1 MLRRFLRPAFVIVL
15 LFVLLSFGNTSSPRT
30 VSASGSCT
38 NSGPTNFAN
47 CVSDIL
53 GGRRLLFPVDDV
65 VTGLSAEQIPVTTT
79 VVQTE
84 NGGLGNQNPYAVTQA
99 PDTFAV
105 GAGRM
110 FNLPRDVVV
119 TLTTGTITISDE
131 DPNNPL
137 NLSLPL
143 NANAPV
149 NQNQLAKADFTGD
162 GLDDFAYIMQGSIYV
177 VTAQDVNVMFAGVFV
192 SDAGIPTISTQG
204 WTTLAAGDFNGDGT
218 QEIALAAAQTQ
229 SNSIAVEIFT
239 VTPTFNT
246 NGQIQ
251 SITLTSSGSSMLPVT
266 NYASPVYITA
276 GNFAGLYN
284 PNTAYP
290 YEQIALL
297 YEFQGGQNGN
307 VVQLMS
313 VNPNAQNTTP
323 TTYNPTQVDI
333 VQLIDSG
340 VVLDPLSLTSGYI
353 NFYGQTEQI
362 IASYHEKDYNSY
374 IDALTFNQQLQI
386 QYVNSTKAFTASNQ
400 EVVGVALGNF
410 DQDVNQTGPIDLE
423 LAALVLELDAF
434 QSNCGLASLQP
445 VMYLFQIDPTN
456 NYALTQTTNAQVGD
470 CFDGLDNQ
478 NPQMALTVG
487 DTQGR
492 SLLLGTPSRVTAQH
506 IQPEVVLAMPPM
518 HIDYITPSGSNNA
531 TTLNVSGVPGGFNSS
546 YQTAVTNQNQSSRTS
561 TTSFSTAL
569 TESIDQKVS
578 LGVPDIASV
587 SIDTKTSASQ
597 MWENNTSK
605 TYTNLNSESFDAS
618 TRTGFGDQ
626 LWYVSE
632 RQNIY
637 IYPVIGQYGCPESNP
652 MCDSS
657 ERVPQVM
664 MFSGPDQVQ
673 PTSINGSVVEWYQPV
688 QEPGNVF
695 SYPWSLAQL
704 QAQQPN
710 MNLLT
715 SNAPT
720 TFYTDSSTLTEQAN
734 WASQSGQSQSS
745 GSVKNYSWS
754 KSVSVSGNLSV
765 NIEGISVGGG
775 TSYSFSYNGSKS
787 ISTLNSSKTTLGQST
802 GVGIAKPGSFANPGE
817 YEYAVA
823 PYIFG
828 TNPVSGTLQTL
839 DLGTQIQTNGILTTG
854 FTADPTDPNA
864 GAWWGSA
871 YPLPDIALNHP
882 NRWSVGTQTNTNPDS
897 NCLRL
902 NSTSVTVNCAT
913 FNAPNAAQPWQSE
926 FLWMKGFFITPADAN
941 GEGPQIDMATAGDQL
956 LLETR
961 VYNYSL
967 TDMPPDSSVVVQFY
981 VQPWNQQT
989 LQPAGNAV
997 LIENVGIAPIPGFNS
1012 NSNGG
1017 TLPNYSVASTTFDT
1031 TPYSDQYLVFWVLVV
1046 GKDQN
1051 DNPISEMPQHGLTGV
1066 PPTLSSITDALD
1078 WTQPYSNNVGM
1089 YKMLFYVAPSNE
1101 RSPQRSLPLR
1111 SPETDEGIPLDA
1123 LHLSKTT
1130 AYLNEP
1136 VLVSTSARPKND
1148 RSGILVTFY
1157 RGNPN
1162 KKNKAFEV
1170 ERLAHVRGGDA
1181 HQVQA
1186 LYRPQRCGNQNIFVR
1201 VHPGGATTKAK
1212 LHVTIKPRP
1221 VVRDMLKRLKQIFS
1235 PDEMEPEKRG
1245 DGMIARLQEANKFFK
1260 QKNNASALESLEKF
1274 RERVSKSS
1282 GKFIPVDQAQL
1293 LLAQTQQIFTCVKP

>member
-1 MLRRFLRPAFVIVL
+1 MPRPLLRLAFLVVL
-15 LFVLLSFGNTSSPRT
+15 LITLLSFINSFPLR
-30 VSASGSCT
+30 VANANGSCSNT
-38 NSGPTNFAN
+38 GPTNFSS

-65 VTGLSAEQIPVTTT
+65 VVGLSANQIPVTTT
-79 VVQTE
+79 IVQTE
-84 NGGLGNQNPYAVTQA
+84 NGGLGNQIPYAVTQA
-99 PDTFAV
+99 PDAFAV

-162 GLDDFAYIMQGSIYV
+162 GLDDFAYIMQGAIYI

-192 SDAGIPTISTQG
+192 SDAGNPTISTQG

-229 SNSIAVEIFT
+229 SNSIGVEIFT
-239 VTPTFNT
+239 VTSTFNT

-266 NYASPVYITA
+266 NSASPVYITA
-276 GNFAGLYN
+276 GNFAGSYN

-313 VNPNAQNTTP
+313 VNPTPQNTTP
-323 TTYNPTQVDI
+323 TTYNPAQVDI

-340 VVLDPLSLTSGYI
+340 VVLNALSLTSGYI

-362 IASYHEKDYNSY
+362 IAAYHEADYNTY
-374 IDALTFNQQLQI
+374 IDALTFNEQLQI

-400 EVVGVALGNF
+400 QVVGIALGNF

-423 LAALVLELDAF
+423 LAALVMQLD
-434 QSNCGLASLQP
+434 GLPNDCSYL
-445 VMYLFQIDPTN
+445 VGLGLLVYLFEIDPSN

-478 NPQMALTVG
+478 TPQMTLTVG

-492 SLLLGTPSRVTAQH
+492 SLLLGIPSRVTAQH
-506 IQPEVVLAMPPM
+506 IQPEVVLAAPPM
-518 HIDYITPSGSNNA
+518 HIDYITPSGTNDA
-531 TTLNVSGVPGGFNSS
+531 TTFNMSGVPGGFYSS
-546 YQTAVTNQNQSSRTS
+546 YQTAQTNQNQSSRTS

-578 LGVPDIASV
+578 LGVPLIASV
-587 SIDTKTSASQ
+587 SVDTKTSASQ

-637 IYPVIGQYGCPESNP
+637 IYPVIGQYGCPEGTTT
-652 MCDSS
+652 CDSS
-657 ERVPQVM
+657 NQVPQVM

-673 PTSINGSVVEWYQPV
+673 PTTINGSVVEWYQPV

-695 SYPWSLAQL
+695 SYPWSFAQL

-710 MNLLT
+710 INLLT
-715 SNAPT
+715 SDSPT

-765 NIEGISVGGG
+765 NIEGISIGGG

-817 YEYAVA
+817 YEYAIA

-828 TNPVSGTLQTL
+828 ANPVTGTLQTL

-864 GAWWGSA
+864 GAWWGGA
-871 YPLPDIALNHP
+871 YPYPDIALNHP
-882 NRWSVGTQTNTNPDS
+882 SRWSIGTQTNTNPDS

-913 FNAPNAAQPWQSE
+913 FNAPNATNPWQSE

-967 TDMPPDSSVVVQFY
+967 TDMPPDSEVVVQFY

-989 LQPAGNAV
+989 LQPQSKAV
-997 LIENVGIAPIPGFNS
+997 LIKNVGIAPIPGFNS

-1051 DNPISEMPQHGLTGV
+1051 GNRITEMSQHGLTGV
-1066 PPTLSSITDALD
+1066 PPQLNSITDALQ
-1078 WTQPYSNNVGM
+1078 WTEQYSNNVGM
-1089 YKMLFYVAPSNE
+1089 YKMLFYVAPQSSESVARGND
-1101 RSPQRSLPLR
+1101 
-1111 SPETDEGIPLDA
+1111 DEGVPLDA
-1123 LHLSKTT
+1123 LQFSKKT

-1136 VLVSTSARPKND
+1136 VVVTTSVRPRND
-1148 RSGILVTFY
+1148 RSSLLVTFY
-1157 RGNPN
+1157 SGNPR
-1162 KKNKAFEV
+1162 KKGKAFEV
-1170 ERLAHVRGGDA
+1170 ERLSYVRGGDS
-1181 HQVQA
+1181 HQIQV
-1186 LYRPQRCGNQNIFVR
+1186 LYRPQRCGNHNLYALVNA
-1201 VHPGGATTKAK
+1201 GGVNKHAK
-1212 LHVTIKPRP
+1212 LKVTINPRP
-1221 VVRDMLKRLKQIFS
+1221 VVRDMLKRLKQIF
-1235 PDEMEPEKRG
+1235 PEEQRG
-1245 DGMIARLQEANKFFK
+1245 DGMIARLQEAIKFFK
-1260 QKNNASALESLEKF
+1260 QKENASALAALEKF
-1274 RERVSKSS
+1274 RERVASQS
-1282 GKFIPVDQAQL
+1282 GKSVPVDQAQIML
-1293 LLAQTQQIFTCVKP
+1293 DQTQQIFTCVKP

>member
-1 MLRRFLRPAFVIVL
+1 MSRLISRIALFISLIT
-15 LFVLLSFGNTSSPRT
+15 LFVFLNPSSPRA
-30 VSASGSCT
+30 VSADSSCN
-38 NSGPTNFAN
+38 NSGTTNFAN

-65 VTGLSAEQIPVTTT
+65 VVGLSAEQIDVTTT

-84 NGGLGNQNPYAVTQA
+84 NGGLGNQNPYAVTQS
-99 PDTFAV
+99 PDTYAI

-110 FNLPRDVVV
+110 FNLPRDIVV
-119 TLTTGTITISDE
+119 TLTTGTITLSDE
-131 DPNNPL
+131 DPNNPI

-162 GLDDFAYIMQGSIYV
+162 GLEDFAYIMQGSVYI

-192 SDAGIPTISTQG
+192 SDAGNPTISTQG
-204 WTTLAAGDFNGDGT
+204 WTTLTAGDFNGDGT

-229 SNSIAVEIFT
+229 GNTIGVEIFT
-239 VTPTFNT
+239 VTSTYNT

-251 SITLTSSGSSMLPVT
+251 SIALTSSGSSLLPVT
-266 NYASPVYITA
+266 NFSSPVYITA

-313 VNPNAQNTTP
+313 VNPNSQNTTP
-323 TTYNPTQVDI
+323 PTYKPTQADI

-340 VVLDPLSLTSGYI
+340 VPLNVLSLTSGYI

-374 IDALTFNQQLQI
+374 IDALTFNEQLQI

-410 DQDVNQTGPIDLE
+410 DQDVNPTGPIDLE

-434 QSNCGLASLQP
+434 QSNCGVASLQL
-445 VMYLFQIDPTN
+445 VVYLFEIDPTN
-456 NYALTQTTNAQVGD
+456 NFALTQTTDGQVGD
-470 CFDGLDNQ
+470 CFDALDNQ
-478 NPQMALTVG
+478 TPQMALAVG

-492 SLLLGTPSRVTAQH
+492 SLLLGIPSRVTAQH

-518 HIDYITPSGSNNA
+518 HVDYVTPSGSTTA
-531 TTLNVSGVPGGFNSS
+531 TALNVSGVPGGYYST

-578 LGVPDIASV
+578 LGIPLIASV
-587 SIDTKTSASQ
+587 SVDTKTSASQ

-637 IYPVIGQYGCPESNP
+637 IYPVIGQYGCPESMPN
-652 MCDSS
+652 CNAS
-657 ERVPQVM
+657 EQVPQVM

-673 PTSINGSVVEWYQPV
+673 PTTINGAVVEWYQPV

-695 SYPWSLAQL
+695 SYPWNFQQL

-710 MNLLT
+710 INLLT

-734 WASQSGQSQSS
+734 WASQSGTSQTS
-745 GSVKNYSWS
+745 GSTKNYSWS
-754 KSVSVSGNLSV
+754 KSVSVSGNVSA
-765 NIEGISVGGG
+765 NIEGISIGGG

-787 ISTLNSSKTTLGQST
+787 FSTLNSSKTTLGQST

-828 TNPVSGTLQTL
+828 TNPVSGTIQTL

-864 GAWWGSA
+864 GAWWGGA

-882 NRWSVGTQTNTNPDS
+882 NRWSIGTQTNTNPDS

-913 FNAPNAAQPWQSE
+913 FNAPNAAQLWQSE

-967 TDMPPDSSVVVQFY
+967 TDMPPDSDVVVQFY

-989 LQPAGNAV
+989 LQPQSNAA
-997 LIENVGIAPIPGFNS
+997 LIKNVGIAPIPGFNS

-1031 TPYSDQYLVFWVLVV
+1031 TPYSNQYLVFWVLVV
-1046 GKDQN
+1046 GKDQQG
-1051 DNPISEMPQHGLTGV
+1051 NPISEMPQHGLTGV
-1066 PPTLSSITDALD
+1066 PPQLDSIADALD
-1078 WTQPYSNNVGM
+1078 WTEPYSNNVGM
-1089 YKMLFYVAPSNE
+1089 YKSLFYVAPQNSQTVE
-1101 RSPQRSLPLR
+1101 RAQDVEALR
-1111 SPETDEGIPLDA
+1111 LDT
-1123 LHLSKTT
+1123 LQLSKHV

-1136 VLVSTSARPKND
+1136 LLVSTNVRAKND
-1148 RSGILVTFY
+1148 RNSLVVTFY

-1170 ERLAHVRGGDA
+1170 ERVAHVRGGDV

-1186 LYRPQRCGNQNIFVR
+1186 LYRPQTCGNQNLFAR
-1201 VHPGGATTKAK
+1201 VYPGGATTQAQ
-1212 LHVTIKPRP
+1212 LNVTIKPRP
-1221 VVRDMLKRLKQIFS
+1221 VVRDMLKRLKQIF
-1235 PDEMEPEKRG
+1235 PPQELAPEKRG
-1245 DGMIARLQEANKFFK
+1245 DGMIARLRAANKFFK
-1260 QKNNASALESLEKF
+1260 QKNNADALASLEKF
-1274 RERVSKSS
+1274 QERVTKQS
-1282 GKFIPVDQAQL
+1282 GKSIPIDQAEI
-1293 LLAQTQQIFTCVKP
+1293 LLAQTQHIFTCVKP